1 MLLSMQYLPGSRNGF
16 MCRKLLNSKVI
27 LHSNMPNR
35 CNINLLPSHVL
46 SQMTPQR
53 CWQSR
58 RTTIRYAISS
68 LGFWF
73 TWFLPHMPRDSDF
86 STDTF
91 LFTLKPNQQASKESF
106 TFFLPSLYHVWAG
119 VNYWSKCQPKS
130 FTLLPS
136 EIPEVDFKQKS
147 KLCLRENRSKSKS
160 SFTWH
165 SLCCLQDVSAGM
177 PSPPRL
183 CALGRSWHGWGTS
196 REEKRCEGKVE
207 EMRGSHRTREVTIH
221 SEPSSCRTRGWSH
234 HPALPRLANDENHT
248 KGWSHSCPLRWG
260 CPKEKAH
267 KSPVE
272 TTVCL
277 QVCNPKEKV
286 LESRSQTLPAPSSS
300 SMHHSVHQSKTKPGL
315 NPDLRW
321 CKAFLQALWTWP
333 EVKERWPWGWRS
345 LLLSCVRATQPT
357 VRPKEPRERIPANSA
372 IGSGLQTKTK
382 ARSALWR
389 RS

>member
-35 CNINLLPSHVL
+35 CNINLLPSRVP
-46 SQMTPQR
+46 SQMTPER

-91 LFTLKPNQQASKESF
+91 LFTLRPNQQASKESF
-106 TFFLPSLYHVWAG
+106 TFFFCLLSTTFEQELITE
-119 VNYWSKCQPKS
+119 VNVNLKS

-147 KLCLRENRSKSKS
+147 KLCLRENSSKSKS

-196 REEKRCEGKVE
+196 REEKREGKAE
-207 EMRGSHRTREVTIH
+207 KMWGSHWSRVVTIH
-221 SEPSSCRTRGWSH
+221 SEPSSCQTRGWSH
-234 HPALPRLANDENHT
+234 HPALPRWANDENHT

-260 CPKEKAH
+260 CPEEKA
-267 KSPVE
+267 KKAQLRPWCVF
-272 TTVCL
+272 
-277 QVCNPKEKV
+277 NPKEKV
-286 LESRSQTLPAPSSS
+286 LESRSQRLPAPSSS
-300 SMHHSVHQSKTKPGL
+300 SIHHSVHQSKTKPGL
-315 NPDLRW
+315 NSDLHW
-321 CKAFLQALWTWP
+321 CKAFLQALWIRP
-333 EVKERWPWGWRS
+333 EVKEWWPWGWLS
-345 LLLSCVRATQPT
+345 LLLSCVTATQPT
-357 VRPKEPRERIPANSA
+357 TRPKLPRERIPAKPA
-372 IGSGLQTKTK
+372 CGSGL
-382 ARSALWR
+382 
-389 RS
+389 